1 ADIVQNCLFGVDIQQ
16 QAVEICRLRLWLSL
30 VVDYDLGLDP
40 FTAEKTQFGKAIDR
54 ISQLPNLEMNFRR
67 GDSLHDHISGVP
79 VVILPNRASRYSDEF
94 KAIGRLGEKLHQA
107 KRAETKKKLRLETLE
122 KRLDLSRR
130 ILEDEIAT
138 LRTNDSALDTL
149 FGLVE
154 SDTEKRKRNQQE
166 LQRLE
171 EALKK
176 VGRDRQELE

>member
-1 ADIVQNCLFGVDIQQ
+1 
-16 QAVEICRLRLWLSL
+16 
-30 VVDYDLGLDP
+30 
-40 FTAEKTQFGKAIDR
+40 
-54 ISQLPNLEMNFRR
+54 MNFRR

-176 VGRDRQELE
+176 VGRDRQELERLRDRPFDNQFYPKLRKLEGVDFDSPFNFAW